1 MATTTAALRLPEDL
15 AARYDKLAKD
25 TGRTKTYYMTQALA
39 DSIEKLEYEYGLLK
53 QVEDYRAK
61 KLETYTLDEVKAHC
75 GLDDLKP
82 NKESQ
87 DSIRDAEAIIAKG
100 KKGYKNADE
109 MFDAF

>member
-1 MATTTAALRLPEDL
+1 MAASSVTIRVDED
-15 AARYDKLAKD
+15 
-25 TGRTKTYYMTQALA
+25 TKREASLIA
-39 DSIEKLEYEYGLLK
+39 EDFGFDLSSITRAFYKQIVREQRIPLNLEYP
-53 QVEDYRAK
+53 
-61 KLETYTLDEVKAHC
+61 
-75 GLDDLKP
+75 KP